1 MIKSLAECAAV
12 LALPPLNHDA
22 PIRGFEIDS
31 RRIQPGMCFLAL
43 DLARSGVMFVEDA
56 IRNGAVAVITSQPLA
71 LSIPHLVVDDV
82 EKAML
87 QLMHHVVSCSQAKKY
102 AITGSMGKTTSKNA
116 LTHVLS
122 QIGSTHATTGNLNN
136 HFGVPVTLLNIQP
149 KHAYVVIEMGA
160 NQPGDI
166 AQLVE
171 YAKPDVVV
179 ITNAAPCHLE
189 KLHSIE
195 GVIQEKGSICRY
207 APKQAVAF
215 LPKQDRGFEQ
225 WVQDVGHRT
234 LHVFNQS
241 TTVWVKEGIQTLWQ
255 DSNVVLKTH
264 VSAPHLLGILDLCVQ
279 VASYEG
285 MSLAMLQQAFETF
298 PNSMLRHRVIHHPN
312 GCIIDDSYNASPE
325 AVMSMSQW
333 LSTMPGPGLVVL
345 GHMAELGVDEQRL
358 HTQVA
363 AKIHSLDLDCYYL
376 GDAGEAIKRGHPD
389 AFVTSDIN
397 QLKEHIEDS
406 RGHRSILIKGSR
418 SSRMERVVHWLE
430 ESYVA

>member
-12 LALPPLNHDA
+12 LALPPLDHDA

-82 EKAML
+82 EQAML
-87 QLMHHVVSCSQAKKY
+87 QLMHHVATCSQAKKY

-149 KHAYVVIEMGA
+149 KHEYVVIEMGA

-195 GVIQEKGSICRY
+195 GVIQEKGSI
-207 APKQAVAF
+207 A
-215 LPKQDRGFEQ
+215 
-225 WVQDVGHRT
+225 
-234 LHVFNQS
+234 
-241 TTVWVKEGIQTLWQ
+241 
-255 DSNVVLKTH
+255 
-264 VSAPHLLGILDLCVQ
+264 
-279 VASYEG
+279 G
-285 MSLAMLQQAFETF
+285 M
-298 PNSMLRHRVIHHPN
+298 
-312 GCIIDDSYNASPE
+312 
-325 AVMSMSQW
+325 
-333 LSTMPGPGLVVL
+333 
-345 GHMAELGVDEQRL
+345 
-358 HTQVA
+358 
-363 AKIHSLDLDCYYL
+363 
-376 GDAGEAIKRGHPD
+376 
-389 AFVTSDIN
+389 
-397 QLKEHIEDS
+397 
-406 RGHRSILIKGSR
+406 
-418 SSRMERVVHWLE
+418 
-430 ESYVA
+430 